1 MSIDKWL
8 SESDPKKREQLEKVY
23 NTLPEEK
30 VQDLKK
36 KSIRELTKKKEEV
49 KKNNNFPSKS
59 ILDDI
64 IEFKEWL
71 NNRNYL
77 KGDLDKIEIWINN
90 LSEKLNR
97 EHANK
102 RRENIKDNRKQLIEH
117 FRKIP
122 ADFLDEKTRIAI
134 NKKLHGQKR
143 TNSDN
148 YYLRKLKAEIKE
160 KLYEASYFEIL
171 KAIIEL
177 KYD

>member
-8 SESDPKKREQLEKVY
+8 SESDPKKREKLEKVY
-23 NTLPEEK
+23 NALPEEK
-30 VQDLKK
+30 VQNLKK
-36 KSIRELTKKKEEV
+36 KSIRELTKKKDLQ
-49 KKNNNFPSKS
+49 KADDPKTKS

-64 IEFKEWL
+64 LEFKEWL
-71 NNRNYL
+71 NQRNYL
-77 KGDLDKIEIWINN
+77 RGDIDKIEIWINN
-90 LSEKLNR
+90 LSKKLNR
-97 EHANK
+97 ERSNIRK
-102 RRENIKDNRKQLIEH
+102 ENIKDNRMQLIEQ

-122 ADFLDEKTRIAI
+122 ANFLDEKTRVAI

-148 YYLRKLKAEIKE
+148 YYLRKLKAEIEE

>member
-36 KSIRELTKKKEEV
+36 KSIQELTKKNKV
-49 KKNNNFPSKS
+49 KKIEKVESKS

-71 NNRNYL
+71 NQRNYL
-77 KGDLDKIEIWINN
+77 KGDIDKIEIWINN
-90 LSEKLNR
+90 LSKKLNR
-97 EHANK
+97 ERSNIRK
-102 RRENIKDNRKQLIEH
+102 ENIKDNRMQLIEQ

-122 ADFLDEKTRIAI
+122 ANFLDEKTRIAI

>member
-8 SESDPKKREQLEKVY
+8 SESDPKKREKLEKVY
-23 NTLPEEK
+23 NELPKEK

-36 KSIRELTKKKEEV
+36 KSIRELTKKREIEKV
-49 KKNNNFPSKS
+49 DDSKTKG

-64 IEFKEWL
+64 LEFKEWL
-71 NNRNYL
+71 NQRNYL
-77 KGDLDKIEIWINN
+77 KGDIDKIEIWINN
-90 LSEKLNR
+90 LSKKLNR
-97 EHANK
+97 E
-102 RRENIKDNRKQLIEH
+102 REKNIKESIKDNRGQLIQQ

-122 ADFLDEKTRIAI
+122 FNFLDEKTRIAI

-171 KAIIEL
+171 KTIIEL

>member
-8 SESDPKKREQLEKVY
+8 SESDPKKKEKLEKVY
-23 NTLPEEK
+23 NALPKEK

-36 KSIRELTKKKEEV
+36 RSIRELTKKKELEKV
-49 KKNNNFPSKS
+49 DDPKTKD

-64 IEFKEWL
+64 LEFKEWL
-71 NNRNYL
+71 NQRNYL
-77 KGDLDKIEIWINN
+77 KGDIDKIEIWINN

-97 EHANK
+97 E
-102 RRENIKDNRKQLIEH
+102 REKNIKESIKDNRGQLIQQ

-122 ADFLDEKTRIAI
+122 FNFLDEKTRIAV

-148 YYLRKLKAEIKE
+148 YFLRKLKAEIKE
-160 KLYEASYFEIL
+160 KLHEASYFEIL

>member
-8 SESDPKKREQLEKVY
+8 SESDPKKREKLEKVY
-23 NTLPEEK
+23 NALPEEK

-36 KSIRELTKKKEEV
+36 KSIRELTKKKEIEKV
-49 KKNNNFPSKS
+49 DYSKTKG

-64 IEFKEWL
+64 LEFKEWL
-71 NNRNYL
+71 NRRNYL
-77 KGDLDKIEIWINN
+77 KGDIDKIEIWINN
-90 LSEKLNR
+90 LSKKLNR
-97 EHANK
+97 E
-102 RRENIKDNRKQLIEH
+102 REKNIKESIKDNRGQLIQQ

-122 ADFLDEKTRIAI
+122 FNFLDEKTRIAV

-148 YYLRKLKAEIKE
+148 YFLRKLKAEINE
-160 KLYEASYFEIL
+160 KLHEASYFEIL

>member
-1 MSIDKWL
+1 M
-8 SESDPKKREQLEKVY
+8 
-23 NTLPEEK
+23 
-30 VQDLKK
+30 
-36 KSIRELTKKKEEV
+36 
-49 KKNNNFPSKS
+49 
-59 ILDDI
+59 
-64 IEFKEWL
+64 
-71 NNRNYL
+71 
-77 KGDLDKIEIWINN
+77 
-90 LSEKLNR
+90 NR

-102 RRENIKDNRKQLIEH
+102 RKENIKDNRMQLIQQ

-122 ADFLDEKTRIAI
+122 ANFLDEKTRIAI

>member
-8 SESDPKKREQLEKVY
+8 SESDPKKREKLEKVY
-23 NTLPEEK
+23 NALPEEK

-36 KSIRELTKKKEEV
+36 KSIRELTKKKEKE
-49 KKNNNFPSKS
+49 KADDPKTID

-64 IEFKEWL
+64 LEFKEWL
-71 NNRNYL
+71 NQRNYL
-77 KGDLDKIEIWINN
+77 KGDIDKIEIWINN
-90 LSEKLNR
+90 LSKKLNR
-97 EHANK
+97 E
-102 RRENIKDNRKQLIEH
+102 REKNIKESIKDNRGQLIQQ

-122 ADFLDEKTRIAI
+122 FNFLDEKTRIAV

-148 YYLRKLKAEIKE
+148 YYLRKLKAEAKE

>member
-8 SESDPKKREQLEKVY
+8 GDSKEKEKLDKIY
-23 NTLPEEK
+23 NSLPPDK
-30 VQDLKK
+30 VQELKK
-36 KSIRELTKKKEEV
+36 KSIQELI
-49 KKNNNFPSKS
+49 KKNKEKKIENVEIKGV
-59 ILDDI
+59 LDDI
-64 IEFKEWL
+64 LEFKQWL
-71 NNRNYL
+71 NQRNYL
-77 KGDLDKIEIWINN
+77 KGDIDKIEIWINN
-90 LSEKLNR
+90 LSKKLNR
-97 EHANK
+97 E
-102 RRENIKDNRKQLIEH
+102 REKNIKESIKDNRGQLIQQ

-122 ADFLDEKTRIAI
+122 FNFLDEKTRIAV

-148 YYLRKLKAEIKE
+148 YFLRKLKAEIKE

>member
-1 MSIDKWL
+1 M
-8 SESDPKKREQLEKVY
+8 
-23 NTLPEEK
+23 
-30 VQDLKK
+30 
-36 KSIRELTKKKEEV
+36 
-49 KKNNNFPSKS
+49 
-59 ILDDI
+59 
-64 IEFKEWL
+64 
-71 NNRNYL
+71 
-77 KGDLDKIEIWINN
+77 
-90 LSEKLNR
+90 
-97 EHANK
+97 
-102 RRENIKDNRKQLIEH
+102 QLIQQ

-122 ADFLDEKTRIAI
+122 ANFLDEKTRIAI

>member
-8 SESDPKKREQLEKVY
+8 SESDPKKREKLEKIY

-36 KSIRELTKKKEEV
+36 KSIRELTKKKEIEKV
-49 KKNNNFPSKS
+49 DDSKTKS

-71 NNRNYL
+71 NQRNYL
-77 KGDLDKIEIWINN
+77 KGDIDKIEIWINN
-90 LSEKLNR
+90 LSKKMNR
-97 EHANK
+97 EQTNK
-102 RRENIKDNRKQLIEH
+102 TNDSIKDDRMQLIQQ
-117 FRKIP
+117 FRNIP
-122 ADFLDEKTRIAI
+122 ATFLDEKTRIAI

-148 YYLRKLKAEIKE
+148 YYLRKLKAEINE

-171 KAIIEL
+171 KEIIEL
-177 KYD
+177 

>member
-8 SESDPKKREQLEKVY
+8 SESDPKKREKLEKVY
-23 NTLPEEK
+23 NALPEEK

-36 KSIRELTKKKEEV
+36 KSIRELTKKKELQ
-49 KKNNNFPSKS
+49 KADDPKIKG
-59 ILDDI
+59 ILDDVL
-64 IEFKEWL
+64 EFKEWIDQ
-71 NNRNYL
+71 RNYL
-77 KGDLDKIEIWINN
+77 KGDIDKIEIWINN
-90 LSEKLNR
+90 LSKKLNR
-97 EHANK
+97 E
-102 RRENIKDNRKQLIEH
+102 REKNIKESIKDNRGQLIQQ

-122 ADFLDEKTRIAI
+122 FNFLDEKTRIAV

-160 KLYEASYFEIL
+160 KLYEASYFQIL
-171 KAIIEL
+171 KAITEL

>member
-8 SESDPKKREQLEKVY
+8 SESDPKKREKLEKVY
-23 NTLPEEK
+23 NALPEEK

-36 KSIRELTKKKEEV
+36 KSIRELTKKKV
-49 KKNNNFPSKS
+49 DDPKTKG

-64 IEFKEWL
+64 LEFKEWL
-71 NNRNYL
+71 NQRNYL
-77 KGDLDKIEIWINN
+77 KGDIDKIEIWINN
-90 LSEKLNR
+90 LSKKLNR
-97 EHANK
+97 ERSNIRK
-102 RRENIKDNRKQLIEH
+102 ENIKDNRMQLIEQ

-122 ADFLDEKTRIAI
+122 ANFLDEKTRIAI

-160 KLYEASYFEIL
+160 KLNEASYFEIL

>member
-36 KSIRELTKKKEEV
+36 KSIRELTKKKEIQKV
-49 KKNNNFPSKS
+49 DDPKTKG

-64 IEFKEWL
+64 LEFKEWL
-71 NNRNYL
+71 NQRNYL
-77 KGDLDKIEIWINN
+77 KGDIDKIEIWINN
-90 LSEKLNR
+90 LSKKLNR
-97 EHANK
+97 ERSNIRK
-102 RRENIKDNRKQLIEH
+102 ENIKDNRMQLIEQ

-122 ADFLDEKTRIAI
+122 ANFLDEKTRIAI

>member
-8 SESDPKKREQLEKVY
+8 SESDPKKREKLEKVY
-23 NTLPEEK
+23 NALPEEK

-36 KSIRELTKKKEEV
+36 KSIRGLTKKKEIE
-49 KKNNNFPSKS
+49 KIDDPKIKG

-64 IEFKEWL
+64 LEFKEWL
-71 NNRNYL
+71 NQRNYL
-77 KGDLDKIEIWINN
+77 KGDIDKIEIWINN
-90 LSEKLNR
+90 LSKKLNR
-97 EHANK
+97 ERSNIRK
-102 RRENIKDNRKQLIEH
+102 ENIKDNRMQLIEQ

-122 ADFLDEKTRIAI
+122 ANFLDEKTRIAI

-148 YYLRKLKAEIKE
+148 YYLRKLKAEIKK